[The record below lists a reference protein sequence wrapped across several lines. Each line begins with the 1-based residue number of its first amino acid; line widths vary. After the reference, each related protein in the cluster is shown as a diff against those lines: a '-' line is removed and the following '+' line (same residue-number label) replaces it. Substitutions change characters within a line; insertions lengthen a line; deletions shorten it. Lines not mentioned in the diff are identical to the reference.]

1 MGTHKT
7 ASTSFQKICKNS
19 QKILINNGLVFPL
32 NSSLGQHSF
41 AAWMSQKKDI
51 KNLSDFL
58 HSISEETKL
67 EKCETTLISGEDFE
81 NFLVDTHLAN
91 EFESLARSEG
101 YFDIEWIVVSR
112 DPAEYLISIYSE
124 MSGYKGVLNL
134 ELMANL
140 ILEYGFVSVGAGTY
154 NFKFVFDIKK
164 FSELF
169 RKNVNNNLTVIQFED
184 FTSDFVGKVV
194 LNDYLE
200 EKSLG
205 ILRKIAQKIGVERK
219 RPAPEKV
226 EFRYVAH
233 FLGREADD
241 IFYKNNKSLID
252 ALVSERIYR
261 NKALLVSIKSTFK
274 DQFV

>member
-1 MGTHKT
+1 M
-7 ASTSFQKICKNS
+7 
-19 QKILINNGLVFPL
+19 
-32 NSSLGQHSF
+32 
-41 AAWMSQKKDI
+41 
-51 KNLSDFL
+51 
-58 HSISEETKL
+58 
-67 EKCETTLISGEDFE
+67 
-81 NFLVDTHLAN
+81 
-91 EFESLARSEG
+91 
-101 YFDIEWIVVSR
+101 
-112 DPAEYLISIYSE
+112 
-124 MSGYKGVLNL
+124 
-134 ELMANL
+134 
-140 ILEYGFVSVGAGTY
+140 
-154 NFKFVFDIKK
+154 
-164 FSELF
+164 
-169 RKNVNNNLTVIQFED
+169 NNNLTVIQFED

-252 ALVSERIYR
+252 ALVSERINR